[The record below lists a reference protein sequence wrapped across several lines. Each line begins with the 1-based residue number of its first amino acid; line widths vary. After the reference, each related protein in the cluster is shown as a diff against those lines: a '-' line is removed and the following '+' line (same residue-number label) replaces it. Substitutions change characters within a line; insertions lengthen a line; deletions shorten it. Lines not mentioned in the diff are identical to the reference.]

1 MYTFLKSQLL
11 VVIASEKVKRKNL
24 SFSFM
29 SACLLCTLT
38 ASCLFLLMDK
48 FPCCSYCSTKPSGR
62 RGNKNSSLSTAE
74 KHPCEIT
81 AGWKWKCFRAEM
93 YLPFSQT
100 DNSTLLQP
108 PYKSLLCGEAG
119 DSVVLVTSPNWMV
132 KCHQQGT
139 SWNCLGGLVWPDR
152 DLLQTGNLFWREQ
165 QGIGGVL

>member
-74 KHPCEIT
+74 NIPVKLQQDESGN
-81 AGWKWKCFRAEM
+81 ALELKCIFLSHRQII
-93 YLPFSQT
+93 PRCCS
-100 DNSTLLQP
+100 P
-108 PYKSLLCGEAG
+108 KSLLCGEAG

-152 DLLQTGNLFWREQ
+152 DLLHTGNLFWWQQ
-165 QGIGGVL
+165 QGIGGVF